1 MSKPTKEISL
11 RKMQWMLFLLGF
23 VKIPIIGFV
32 KPKLIELNEN
42 SACVRI
48 RLRRRSKNHLNSMYF
63 GALAV
68 GADVAAG
75 LHAFYFAEQMG
86 KKVSFA
92 FKGMNAEFLMRA
104 ESNIDFI
111 SADGQ
116 KVKDAMNRS
125 LESGER
131 INEPILVIAKN
142 TKNEVVA
149 TFEMIV
155 SVKVKA

>member
-1 MSKPTKEISL
+1 
-11 RKMQWMLFLLGF
+11 
-23 VKIPIIGFV
+23 
-32 KPKLIELNEN
+32 
-42 SACVRI
+42 
-48 RLRRRSKNHLNSMYF
+48 MYF

-116 KVKDAMNRS
+116 KVKDAMMRS
-125 LESGER
+125 AESGER
-131 INEPILVIAKN
+131 INEPIQVIAKN

>member
-1 MSKPTKEISL
+1 
-11 RKMQWMLFLLGF
+11 
-23 VKIPIIGFV
+23 
-32 KPKLIELNEN
+32 
-42 SACVRI
+42 
-48 RLRRRSKNHLNSMYF
+48 MYF

-75 LHAFYFAEQMG
+75 LHAFYFAEKMG

-104 ESNIDFI
+104 ESDIEFI
-111 SADGQ
+111 SEDGA
-116 KVKDAMNRS
+116 KVSDAMNRS
-125 LESGER
+125 LESGVR
-131 INEPILVIAKN
+131 INEPIMVLAKN

-155 SVKVKA
+155 SVKVKI